1 MITFTSFERFLTIHY
16 NITVQY
22 YSITVQKPRMSSRAE
37 TPECLQK
44 LHESMTQR
52 TAAVVAAGEACAEC
66 QCTTDIEIEIKIK

>member
-44 LHESMTQR
+44 LHESMPQR

-66 QCTTDIEIEIKIK
+66 TIEIEIEI